1 MGWWNKLA
9 REHNMDKTIKY
20 IIMRMDMLREELA
33 KNPSD
38 ENTLVINHSIGE
50 MTMILQM
57 LKKEN
62 K

>member
-1 MGWWNKLA
+1 MT
-9 REHNMDKTIKY
+9 KTEQY
-20 IIMRMDMLREELA
+20 IIMRIQMLQDELK
-33 KNPSD
+33 KNPSE

>member
-1 MGWWNKLA
+1 MN
-9 REHNMDKTIKY
+9 RVEKY
-20 IIMRMDMLREELA
+20 LLMRMDMLREELA

-50 MTMILQM
+50 LSMVLQM
-57 LKKEN
+57 LNKEN